1 MERDAAIWKEKG
13 IRARKE
19 SCYRAKLAEQS
30 QRYED
35 MISLVNNIIEISS
48 NTEPT
53 EPEAELNVEERNLFS
68 VAYKNVVGKKRTS
81 WRAIK
86 AIRTKYEKY
95 EKDDLHAG
103 LVSKYIEKIETEIV
117 TLCSKVGELI
127 DNVLVARAKS
137 HHGKVFF
144 RKMAADYQRY
154 LCEIFDGELL
164 KNAAEKSL
172 MYYKLAAEYS
182 DKNLHPTDPI
192 RLGVALNFSVFYYE
206 TMRAPD
212 RACHL
217 ARSAFDDALA
227 ELDQLPEEHYT
238 DSTILLQLIRDN
250 LQQWSKGNDYGP
262 IVRNTMS

>member
-154 LCEIFDGELL
+154 LCEIF
-164 KNAAEKSL
+164 K
-172 MYYKLAAEYS
+172 
-182 DKNLHPTDPI
+182 
-192 RLGVALNFSVFYYE
+192 
-206 TMRAPD
+206 
-212 RACHL
+212 
-217 ARSAFDDALA
+217 
-227 ELDQLPEEHYT
+227 
-238 DSTILLQLIRDN
+238 
-250 LQQWSKGNDYGP
+250 
-262 IVRNTMS
+262 